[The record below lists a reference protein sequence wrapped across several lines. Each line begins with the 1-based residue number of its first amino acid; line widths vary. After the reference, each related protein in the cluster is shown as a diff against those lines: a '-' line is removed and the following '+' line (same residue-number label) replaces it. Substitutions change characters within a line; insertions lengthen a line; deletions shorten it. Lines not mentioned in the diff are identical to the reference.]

1 MSLYSSKGPLC
12 PAADLQGS
20 VAKIVLVDG
29 NRALRNAG
37 SGMPELPPSFR
48 GLAGDRA
55 DLLTPQGRVI
65 AVGCG
70 KPDGHPGEEAF
81 WEAAGAASIEALRVL
96 RVAEAVL
103 AGELQPVAISAA
115 TAARHFAIGAS
126 LAAYACIGYRSVPP
140 KTHFAVERLGLAAAD
155 WAAAGEG
162 LATAEAVNW
171 TRALVDAPA
180 NLMTPQAFARE
191 AQELSALGIRV
202 EVLGVPELEKLG
214 AGGLLAV
221 GMGSVHPPCMLICHW
236 QGRPEAGVD
245 VGLVGKGLT
254 YDGGGLNLK
263 TPPGIEKMK
272 FDMAG
277 AAAVVGALRLLATR
291 RAPVNVS
298 AAIPLCENVID
309 GQAYRPGDIIT
320 SLSGL
325 TIEVANT
332 DAEGRIVLAD
342 AISHLIREYQPGVLL
357 DIATLTGAIIVSLH
371 EDLAG
376 LFTADDA
383 LARSIE
389 AAAVASNEAVW
400 RMPLIKRQDYVVE
413 SEIADVRNLGVPG
426 FMGNAS
432 GSSIAGA
439 KFLEKFATGTRWA
452 HIDIAGVAWSTRP
465 QTGIAKGPTG
475 FGARLLDAAVRQLES
490 D

>member
-1 MSLYSSKGPLC
+1 MSLYSTKGPLC
-12 PAADLQGS
+12 SAEELSEPGARLL
-20 VAKIVLVDG
+20 LVDG
-29 NRALRNAG
+29 ALAQR
-37 SGMPELPPSFR
+37 SGGELPALPPSFR
-48 GLAGDRA
+48 GLAGERI
-55 DLLTPQGRVI
+55 DLVTAQGRLIV
-65 AVGCG
+65 VGCG
-70 KPDGHPGEEAF
+70 KPEAHPGEEAF
-81 WEAAGAASIEALRVL
+81 WEAAGAASVEALRVL

-103 AGELQPVAISAA
+103 AGSLVPAAISSA
-115 TAARHFAIGAS
+115 TAAKHFAIGAT
-126 LAAYACIGYRSVPP
+126 LASYACTAYRSVAP
-140 KTHFAVERLGLAAAD
+140 KNHFEVACLGLVAGD

-162 LATAEAVNW
+162 TSTGDAVNW

-180 NLMTPQAFARE
+180 NVITPQAFARE
-191 AQELSALGIRV
+191 AQELAALGVKV
-202 EVLGVPELEKLG
+202 EVLDAAELQRLG

-221 GMGSVHPPCMLICHW
+221 GNGSAHPPCMLVCHW
-236 QGRPEAGVD
+236 QGRADAGVD

-254 YDGGGLNLK
+254 FDGGGLNLK
-263 TPPGIEKMK
+263 PPGIEKMK

-291 RAPVNVS
+291 RAPLNVS

-309 GQAYRPGDIIT
+309 AQAYRPGDVIT

-342 AISHLIREYQPGVLL
+342 AISYLISRHKPGVLL

-383 LARSIE
+383 LARTVE
-389 AAAVASNEAVW
+389 AAATATNEAVW

-413 SEIADVRNLGVPG
+413 SEIADVRNLGAPG

-452 HIDIAGVAWSTRP
+452 HLDIAGVAWATRP
-465 QTGIAKGPTG
+465 PTGIAKGPTG
-475 FGARLLDAAVRQLES
+475 FGARLLDAVVAGLES
-490 D
+490 E